1 MRKALYQRTYVVAA
15 RKNLENA
22 DVNVHYAS
30 NQKLPDL
37 SLVAGY
43 GSSGIRGT
51 IIEREGFG
59 GPVIRTTPR
68 GFSGRR
74 RTAFGGGVPP
84 PAPGADFTR
93 PPSHPGGG
101 RERPRAPTPTP

>member
-43 GSSGIRGT
+43 GSSGIGGT
-51 IIEREGFG
+51 IIERQGFG
-59 GPVIRTTPR
+59 GPIIRTTP
-68 GFSGRR
+68 GGYSGAPSSVFGRDFPT
-74 RTAFGGGVPP
+74 RT
-84 PAPGADFTR
+84 PGPNLTSPIFNHAA
-93 PPSHPGGG
+93 G
-101 RERPRAPTPTP
+101 